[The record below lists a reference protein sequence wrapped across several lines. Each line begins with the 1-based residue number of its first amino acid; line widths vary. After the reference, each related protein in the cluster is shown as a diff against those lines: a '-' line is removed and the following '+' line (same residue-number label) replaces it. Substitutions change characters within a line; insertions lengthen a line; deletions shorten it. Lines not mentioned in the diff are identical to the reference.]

1 MAGLVTHSGLVSRV
15 VLLARSTKVL
25 LAGFAAG
32 GVLATFST
40 FSTLT
45 TLTEFA
51 AVVGFGSVGRTDG
64 FATEVR
70 SIVVCDCDSSGEC
83 CAEGE
88 NPARDNRGEGDG
100 LAVLRQC

>member
-1 MAGLVTHSGLVSRV
+1 MAGLVTHSGHASHG

-32 GVLATFST
+32 GVLST
-40 FSTLT
+40 FSAFS

-51 AVVGFGSVGRTDG
+51 TFTAFAGFGSVGRTHG
-64 FATEVR
+64 LATEVR
-70 SIVVCDCDSSGEC
+70 SIVVCDCDTSGEC

-88 NPARDNRGEGDG
+88 NPARDDRGEGDG